1 MPYLFK
7 LSRRMARTRAALVL
21 AAAAAAACESADLLP
36 SSPQKLELA
45 TTAGTIGT
53 VSDLRVTAASDTSLT
68 IAFTAVDD
76 SAGLGA
82 TYEVRYALSPIA
94 WGSALTVARGT
105 CVAPLGSAIESTKSC
120 TILGLTPAK
129 QYDVQLVAFSGTP
142 NLNAVFG
149 GLSNVAT
156 ASTTATPAAPA
167 TVLLQEAF
175 EDASFTARGW
185 YDNTAL
191 AITTSQHIVG
201 STSAL
206 EVHFPVG
213 ATTPTW
219 GGTARRAFLG
229 TETVYLGYWV
239 KYSSNWVGSGR
250 AYHPHEF
257 MLLTN
262 EDAAYT
268 GPSFTHLATYVEE
281 NYQNGGIP
289 VLAMQDGANIDQAQI
304 GRDLTTISE
313 NRGAAGCNGNTD
325 GYTTDCYQAS
335 GVYVNAKTWQAVQPS
350 FLPSSGTGYK
360 GDWHFVEAYFKLNS
374 IQNGKGVADGIV
386 RYWFDRQ
393 LVIEHTNVLLRTGAH
408 PTMKFNQLLIG
419 PYIGDGSPVDQ
430 TMWVDNLTVGDG
442 RIETP
447 TVPSVASVTVTPA
460 SASVPVGGTVG
471 LGVTLKDVSDNILP
485 PQAVTWT
492 SSNTAV
498 ATVSGSG
505 VASGRSTGSATITAT
520 SGEAR
525 GTATLTVTAIPPGT
539 VGDLAVA
546 AKTDTSVT
554 LSFTEVNDGTGQPA
568 SYDIR
573 SAVGS
578 LSWGSA
584 SDIGRGTCTG
594 ALAGTAIGA
603 KRACTVSGL
612 VAGTGYQFQLIS
624 FRGTLNV
631 NAVFGALSNVAAGT
645 TAVAAVPAGPP
656 GAVGDLA
663 VAAKTDTSV
672 TLSFTEVN
680 DGTGQPASYDIRSA
694 VGSLSWGSASDIGR
708 GTCTGALAGTAIG
721 AKRACTVSGL
731 VAGTG
736 YQFQLISFRG
746 TLNVNAVFGALSNVA
761 SGTTAGGAVPPPP
774 LPPPPPPLPST
785 GWPHEPAGYRVI
797 TDYDM
802 HALNDGGWLN
812 SYPSQLG
819 SGISLASVAG
829 APASAPTVWQ
839 FAYPA
844 GYSGGSAP
852 GTEYYPISAPYPTA
866 LYVGF
871 WWKPSN
877 PWQGHSS
884 GVNKLMFVYAG
895 GPPAGLIIKMLGT
908 GSGPFRTQVTTE
920 FGTTTNWNE
929 NVGSSSPLALGQWH
943 RVEMFL
949 NYAGGV
955 LQWWVD
961 GVLVGSYTGIGYPNS
976 GFNQL
981 EFSPTWGGVGD
992 TKSQNE
998 YFWYDQ
1004 IRASRP

>member
-191 AITTSQHIVG
+191 AITTSEHIVG

-631 NAVFGALSNVAAGT
+631 NAVFGALSNVA
-645 TAVAAVPAGPP
+645 
-656 GAVGDLA
+656 
-663 VAAKTDTSV
+663 
-672 TLSFTEVN
+672 
-680 DGTGQPASYDIRSA
+680 
-694 VGSLSWGSASDIGR
+694 
-708 GTCTGALAGTAIG
+708 
-721 AKRACTVSGL
+721 
-731 VAGTG
+731 
-736 YQFQLISFRG
+736 
-746 TLNVNAVFGALSNVA
+746 

-774 LPPPPPPLPST
+774 LPPPPPPPPST